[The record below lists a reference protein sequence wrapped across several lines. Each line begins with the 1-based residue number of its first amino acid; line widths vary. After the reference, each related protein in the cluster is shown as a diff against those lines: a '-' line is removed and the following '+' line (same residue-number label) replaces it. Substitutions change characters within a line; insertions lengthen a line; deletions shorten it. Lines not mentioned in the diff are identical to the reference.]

1 MSIAKTERTNV
12 VRGFGKHRE
21 FRTAVVYELNKQSI
35 VINKVEVSKD
45 KDTGV
50 VTTRVYKGLIGDS
63 PIAREFGLSDIVM
76 RNVLV
81 DEKDDN
87 GNSTQRRVNIDPDGR
102 YVFSENL
109 ILVTCDDLA
118 LINEYQLNGF
128 TCEELKGERYL
139 SIGASPSNEKHSC
152 KYYVRVNDE
161 IADEMAAFSVLERIN
176 GYVFSRGLFNKIRSG
191 KKISKGNTRLGN
203 YFSGMKL
210 FSSVDLTK
218 DYIAVVDTEINNV
231 KYDSIV
237 GAYDFTEEVREQ
249 MEAAGIC
256 IDNHINDG
264 ASYCHPAV
272 IVKAAKSVGVK
283 MSQKQAL
290 REAPQ
295 VRTTTLT
302 GKTMYRVL
310 EEEDML
316 RIAKFNNAKFYGNTS
331 GRLMLLTDADGAKLI
346 NYEDLSDEGIKANHT
361 TINLYFM
368 AIANASGART
378 STQSLI
384 KYMSID
390 PQRTLAILE
399 KLFAEHLDNF
409 IGGKVFEGNDFTTV
423 RATILSMLGEEALET
438 TAFVEKLIQDILT
451 FAEAAIAKNKIDI
464 AGIYSHMMF
473 DLSYAIT
480 CGKIANTLGVTK
492 DGFVEAFSQD
502 ICRAY
507 AEEIAEI
514 EAKAIAGEITEEE
527 CDELLFDLL
536 SGVVVK
542 YPSATPKEFEV
553 IVYLTKRQLERRIS
567 NMELNNDEAD
577 ILRNYW
583 SNTPWGVTVYAPINS
598 LKNKL
603 AGADVDFDAT
613 MTDMSEFKWVAIDN
627 RRKELASKPGYA
639 GQCVYISYA
648 NIDRT
653 NMTKDVQ
660 ATVVDPD
667 DDVDF
672 E

>member
-1 MSIAKTERTNV
+1 MSIAKTTKTNV
-12 VRGFGKHRE
+12 VKGFGKHRE
-21 FRTAVVYELNKQSI
+21 FRQAVVDKLNEQSI
-35 VINKVEVSKD
+35 VITKFEVTKD
-45 KDTGV
+45 KDSGV
-50 VTTRVYKGLIGDS
+50 VSIRDYKGLIGDS
-63 PIAREFGLSDIVM
+63 PIAREFGLSDMVFS
-76 RNVLV
+76 NLLV

-87 GNSTQRRVNIDPDGR
+87 GNSTKRRVNVNPDGR
-102 YVFSENL
+102 YVYSENL
-109 ILVTCDDLA
+109 ILVTCEDLE
-118 LINEYQLNGF
+118 LINNYQLNGF
-128 TCEELKGERYL
+128 NFNGERYL

-152 KYYVRVNDE
+152 KYYVRVTDE
-161 IADEMAAFSVLERIN
+161 VSDEMAAFSVLERIN
-176 GYVFSRGLFNKIRSG
+176 GYVFSRGLFNKVRTG

-218 DYIAVVDTEINNV
+218 DYIAVVDTEINGV

-249 MEAAGIC
+249 MEAAGII

-310 EEEDML
+310 EEQDML

-378 STQSLI
+378 SSQSLI
-384 KYMSID
+384 KYMAID
-390 PQRTLAILE
+390 PMRTLSIIEQMAVE
-399 KLFAEHLDNF
+399 ALDDF
-409 IGGKVFEGNDFTTV
+409 IGGKVFDGHDFTTV
-423 RATILSMLGEEALET
+423 RSTILSLLGEEALGT
-438 TAFVEKLIQDILT
+438 VAFTERLIQDVLT
-451 FAEAAIAKNKIDI
+451 YAEAMVAKNKVDI

-480 CGKIANTLGVTK
+480 CGKVSNTLGVTK
-492 DGFVEAFSQD
+492 EGFVEAFSMD
-502 ICRAY
+502 ICKAY
-507 AEEIAEI
+507 ADQIKEI
-514 EAKAIAGEITEEE
+514 EDRAIAGEITEEE
-527 CDELLFDLL
+527 CDALLFDLL

-542 YPSATPKEFEV
+542 YPSATPKEFEI
-553 IVYLTKRQLERRIS
+553 IVYLTKRQLENRIKAM
-567 NMELNNDEAD
+567 NLNNDEAA

-583 SNTPWGVTVYAPINS
+583 LNTPWGVTVYAPINS
-598 LKNKL
+598 MKNKL

-613 MTDMSEFKWVAIDN
+613 MCDMSALKWVAIDD
-627 RRKELASKPGYA
+627 RRKELANNPGYA
-639 GQCVYISYA
+639 GQCVYISYD
-648 NIDRT
+648 NIDRS
-653 NMTKDVQ
+653 NMEKEVQ
-660 ATVVDPD
+660 ATAVDPD
-667 DDVDF
+667 DEIDF
-672 E
+672 